1 MKRFIGLCILVIL
14 LVAASGCTQQAAPA
28 AATPVPTTI
37 AATAVPTPQVTVPPA
52 TVETTVVTTTAATP
66 AVTTVVT
73 TAATAK
79 PVLTPQ
85 ITQIT
90 FYFRNN
96 TITPQE
102 LTVLPGTG
110 ITWINEDSTVH
121 AIKMIGNHEGMF
133 NSGDII
139 PGATW
144 GYSFGANEGRF
155 EFKDTYSN
163 STGVVIVRKGES
175 LVGAP
180 TMQTPTPAKA

>member
-28 AATPVPTTI
+28 TATPVPTTI
-37 AATAVPTPQVTVPPA
+37 VATEVPTPQATVPP
-52 TVETTVVTTTAATP
+52 TTVVTTAVATAAATP

-73 TAATAK
+73 TATPR

-85 ITQIT
+85 ITKII

-96 TITPQE
+96 TMTPQE

-121 AIKMIGNHEGMF
+121 AIKMIGDHEGMF

-139 PGATW
+139 PGASW
-144 GYSFGANEGRF
+144 GYSFGADEGRF

-163 STGVVIVRKGES
+163 STGVVIIRKGES